1 MNHLGEIMKRRI
13 YDFKELNHICADHYR
28 DKGYCGVIATS
39 VAAQVSVGK
48 ARGTLHGKQ
57 HIKPRT
63 LNKGTNMMTIKQSL
77 EDLGCDLVNILMPET
92 PNAVNCGAARYSSK
106 YNTLG
111 KTCREL
117 PKDGVYLVHTTRHI
131 TCVEYGQI
139 IDWAS
144 SSSKYKVVD
153 IYKVERQFEEIKR
166 EAI

>member
-1 MNHLGEIMKRRI
+1 MKRRI
-13 YDFKELNHICADHYR
+13 YDFNELNHICSKHYK

-57 HIKPRT
+57 HVRPRK
-63 LNKGTNMMTIKQSL
+63 LNKGTYMPTIKQSL
-77 EDLGCDLVNILMPET
+77 KDLGCDLVNILMPAS
-92 PNAVNCGAARYSSK
+92 PDSVNCGAARYSSK

-117 PKDGVYLVHTTRHI
+117 PTDGVYLVHTTRHI

-166 EAI
+166 KAI

>member
-1 MNHLGEIMKRRI
+1 ML
-13 YDFKELNHICADHYR
+13 
-28 DKGYCGVIATS
+28 
-39 VAAQVSVGK
+39 
-48 ARGTLHGKQ
+48 
-57 HIKPRT
+57 
-63 LNKGTNMMTIKQSL
+63 TIKQSL
-77 EDLGCDLVNILMPET
+77 ENLGCDVVNILTPEA